1 MATGPSIWI
10 DGSPAEALPLP
21 DRGLDFGDGLFETL
35 LVHNGSP
42 LLLDYHWQRL
52 TIGLQTL
59 GFPDTDTHARACLEA
74 ACPALANQAW
84 VALRLTV
91 TRGGAPR
98 GYAPPTDAE
107 PRVVI
112 SAAPLS
118 QDRRELAAPARID
131 WAEIRWSSQPVL
143 AGLKHLNR
151 LEQVMAAR
159 EAQRQDLDEVLVMD
173 QAGCPCSVSAGNIFL
188 ASEGRLLTPALE
200 LCGVA
205 GTRRRFLLEQL
216 APALGIPAEEGVIT
230 REQILGADE
239 LFYCNSLRGLQPVA
253 ALGAKQWQRFPLCE
267 ALHQQYWESLKC

>member
-21 DRGLDFGDGLFETL
+21 DRGLDFGDGLFETM
-35 LVHNGSP
+35 LVHQGSP

-52 TIGLQTL
+52 TVGLQTL
-59 GFPDTDTHARACLEA
+59 GFPDTFDHARACLEA
-74 ACPALANQAW
+74 ACHSLASHPW

-98 GYAPPTDAE
+98 GYAPPADAE

-112 SAAPLS
+112 TAAPLS

-131 WAEIRWSSQPVL
+131 WAELRWSSQPAL

-159 EAQRQDLDEVLVMD
+159 EAQRQGLDEVLVMD
-173 QAGCPCSVSAGNIFL
+173 QSGNPCSVSAGNIFL
-188 ASEGRLLTPALE
+188 ASEGRLHTPALE

-205 GTRRRFLLEQL
+205 GTRRRFVLEQV
-216 APALGIPAEEGVIT
+216 APALGIPAEEGVVT

-239 LFYCNSLRGLQPVA
+239 LFYCNSLRGLQSVA
-253 ALGAKQWQRFPLCE
+253 ALGSTEWQSFPLCE
-267 ALHQQYWESLKC
+267 ALHQQYWKSLKC